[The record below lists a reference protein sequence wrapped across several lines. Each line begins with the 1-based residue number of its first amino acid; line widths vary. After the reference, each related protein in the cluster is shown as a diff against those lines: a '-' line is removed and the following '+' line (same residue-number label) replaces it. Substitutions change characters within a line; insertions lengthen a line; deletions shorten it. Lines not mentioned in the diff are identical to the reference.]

1 MPNQDIIVG
10 IFGLTIGTL
19 ILMYHKTFANYTIK
33 SQSRFWGFKFDA
45 FNIKA
50 THVVTVIGGIGF
62 IVMGILS
69 ILHILL
75 SMR

>member
-10 IFGLTIGTL
+10 IVGLIIGSL
-19 ILMYHKTFANYTIK
+19 ILMYHKTFANHIIE
-33 SQSRFWGFKFDA
+33 SQSRFWGFKFGA

-50 THVVTVIGGIGF
+50 AHVVTVIGGIGF
-62 IVMGILS
+62 IVIGILS

-75 SMR
+75 T